1 MCICVYVY
9 MCTYIC
15 TYMFFLPAI
24 IALRTNAGQIM
35 KHAMIPE
42 GRLELSDHATLHVS
56 QSYIISPEKGSV
68 DTEQKLGHAKE
79 HASQEGERSTIG
91 VERARPTSVD
101 TQMQHIWSQLLAN
114 SSGMQK
120 QTLQNDCY
128 VVTYCKS
135 PLSLE
140 PIS

>member
-1 MCICVYVY
+1 
-9 MCTYIC
+9 
-15 TYMFFLPAI
+15 MFDGIFCLPAI
-24 IALRTNAGQIM
+24 MKIALRTNAGAIG
-35 KHAMIPE
+35 E
-42 GRLELSDHATLHVS
+42 TC
-56 QSYIISPEKGSV
+56 V
-68 DTEQKLGHAKE
+68 DTDQMLGQIKE

-91 VERARPTSVD
+91 VERASPTSVD

-114 SSGMQK
+114 SSGMQR

-135 PLSLE
+135 PLSLQ